1 MMPESS
7 ANQQNSR
14 ILPGENPDLEGEIKE
29 VLGTEWLYQRNVR
42 LGGEIPAEL
51 LRTPNEYKVRNI
63 LRSIMASAL
72 S

>member
-1 MMPESS
+1 MMPEPS
-7 ANQQNSR
+7 ANQQNNS
-14 ILPGENPDLEGEIKE
+14 ILPGENQDLEGEIAE
-29 VLGTEWLYQRNVR
+29 VLGREWLFERNVR

-63 LRSIMASAL
+63 LRSIMAAAL